1 MLFHRMICTDKRTVI
16 LHYDCTTKFDIFE
29 KHNIEVITWQGL
41 CSQTIFWTSFSC
53 KTVGSTGIEAHLVQ
67 YLILKRLR
75 ITITATT

>member
-1 MLFHRMICTDKRTVI
+1 MLFHRMICTDKHTVI
-16 LHYDCTTKFDIFE
+16 LHYDCTTKFAAFE
-29 KHNIEVITWQGL
+29 KRNLEEITWQSL
-41 CSQTIFWTSFSC
+41 CGQTIFWTSVSC